1 MKGRSVLHHGEL
13 LKSSFM
19 RDDSGKHD
27 LLPAFSTYALQALA
41 SLVNER
47 YTTSLI
53 LLNIDTKGST
63 IVVSQLLEAFTQ
75 VNRNGR
81 NDDRARVYGNKHVS
95 RCCLALNLSCS
106 HFLVSS
112 QGGGLKMLYQE
123 QRQLNNRDHREKL
136 QILARSVVSD
146 LLTPALKLQV
156 KAELERQAANNR
168 VQLQQEKPMRKE
180 LAAAHPELSAKP
192 TAQT

>member
-1 MKGRSVLHHGEL
+1 
-13 LKSSFM
+13 M

-53 LLNIDTKGST
+53 LVNIDTKGST

-146 LLTPALKLQV
+146 LSTPALKLQV